1 MNLVGTYGFVYCGDA
16 GVGIGVFSINSGG
29 EVTGCDFAG
38 GRYRGH
44 AHEQANGEV
53 LFDVVF
59 VVAPG
64 MATVTGT
71 APQDISYTRPIK
83 HTFPA
88 NFGDGAP
95 QDVGLPPSEVTIMIK
110 RVPDDFADA
119 AIHGFPRRAPTLAQG
134 QSHWQPRR
142 SRLRRLH
149 AW

>member
-1 MNLVGTYGFVYCGDA
+1 
-16 GVGIGVFSINSGG
+16 
-29 EVTGCDFAG
+29 
-38 GRYRGH
+38 
-44 AHEQANGEV
+44 V

-95 QDVGLPPSEVTIMIK
+95 QDVGLLLVKSPS
-110 RVPDDFADA
+110 
-119 AIHGFPRRAPTLAQG
+119 
-134 QSHWQPRR
+134 
-142 SRLRRLH
+142 
-149 AW
+149 